1 MRFIFLIVSALVLSQ
16 CATREDRRFRVG
28 ASDDAYIV
36 INIAKAEHEDRPH
49 YSMFWR
55 QLDARGEFAEF
66 DGDRTIDIETNE
78 GGTVRVRGIPGE
90 FLLARV
96 DPGVYALDS
105 VFAVI
110 RENNVDYVANGVVA
124 GPERPSFEVRAGEAV
139 YLGIWEV
146 DIEDNNA
153 VARPWRLDAADLRA
167 VMRAADEEVAGEVR
181 VRETMTRAVA
191 CTPHRINNLTQRQV
205 C

>member
-1 MRFIFLIVSALVLSQ
+1 MRFIFLILSALVLSQ

-28 ASDDAYIV
+28 DSDEAYIV
-36 INIAKAEHEDRPH
+36 INIAKAEHEDAPH

-55 QLDARGEFAEF
+55 QLDAHGGFAEF
-66 DGDRTIDIETNE
+66 DGDRTIDVETNE

-90 FLLARV
+90 FLMARV

-110 RENNVDYVANGVVA
+110 RENNVDYVANGVIA
-124 GPERPSFEVRAGEAV
+124 GPERPSFEVRPGEAI
-139 YLGIWEV
+139 YLGIWEA

-167 VMRAADEEVAGEVR
+167 VMREADDEVAGEVR
-181 VRETMTRAVA
+181 VRETVTRAVA
-191 CTPHRINNLTQRQV
+191 CSPHRLSNLSQRQI